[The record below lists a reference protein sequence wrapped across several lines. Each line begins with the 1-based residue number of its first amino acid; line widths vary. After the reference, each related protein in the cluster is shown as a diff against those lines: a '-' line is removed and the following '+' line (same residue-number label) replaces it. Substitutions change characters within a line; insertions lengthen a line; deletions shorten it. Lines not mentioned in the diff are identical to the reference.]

1 MKQKALIIVGIFGL
15 VFALIILNMLSKK
28 NFDESPDNELFPNRS
43 SYNTGGTGTKA
54 FFDLLMETGKN
65 PIRWQEPVSRLK
77 NKVKVFLVIE
87 PPKSL
92 TTEEIA
98 ELLDWTFNGGELILI
113 ARTKRQS
120 EDFLKSR
127 YWAVEIFPDR
137 FSFQKIDPYDLKLTR
152 DVQAAK
158 PAVPSV
164 YSRGVNAVQPSVLA
178 SNFNLLCLVEE
189 KQTSASESKQSNS
202 EEESSEKQG
211 NLREKEA
218 KEKIKN
224 LRDLLIHQS
233 AIPIIHF
240 ANDKTNIMVEFPFG
254 SGKIIYLSDPY
265 IVSNAGI
272 KLADNARLA
281 TNLVSSSS
289 GVIAFDEYHHGYG
302 SAESALLNYFLQT
315 PIAFVV
321 IQVAIVIFAILFTQ
335 SRRFGRPLS
344 ASNPNRLSKLEYVS
358 AMAELQESAK
368 AYDLALENIYSS
380 FRRRAARSLGID
392 LSQIKSHELAQ
403 RIAER
408 AGSSTSKVEAIILR
422 CDDIIYGTT
431 TNEKEVI
438 RLVSELR
445 EIEQK
450 IGILRKSK
458 TSSI

>member
-1 MKQKALIIVGIFGL
+1 MKQKALIIVGIFTL
-15 VFALIILNMLSKK
+15 VFVLIILNMLSKK
-28 NFDESPDNELFPNRS
+28 NFDKSPDNELSPNRS

-77 NKVKVFLVIE
+77 NNKVKVFLVIE
-87 PPKSL
+87 PPKRF

-113 ARTKRQS
+113 GRTKPQI

-127 YWAVEIFPDR
+127 YWAVEVFPDR
-137 FSFQKIDPYDLKLTR
+137 SYFSKIDPYDLKLTK

-158 PAVPSV
+158 PALPSV
-164 YSRGVNAVQPSVLA
+164 YSRGVNAVQPSILA
-178 SNFNLLCLVEE
+178 SNFSLLSLVEE
-189 KQTSASESKQSNS
+189 NQTSASESKQSNS
-202 EEESSEKQG
+202 EEKPSEKQG
-211 NLREKEA
+211 NLPKKVFE
-218 KEKIKN
+218 EKIKN
-224 LRDLLIHQS
+224 LRDLPIHQS

-240 ANDKTNIMVEFPFG
+240 ANDKTNLMVEFPFG

-265 IVSNAGI
+265 VVSNAGI

-281 TNLVSSSS
+281 TNLVNSSN

-302 SAESALLNYFLQT
+302 SADALVNYLFQT
-315 PIAFVV
+315 PIAFVA
-321 IQVAIVIFAILFTQ
+321 IQIAVVIFAILFTQ
-335 SRRFGRPLS
+335 SRRFGRPLP

-368 AYDLALENIYSS
+368 AYDLALENIYSD
-380 FRRRAARSLGID
+380 FRRHVARELGID
-392 LSQIKSHELAQ
+392 LSQIESHELAQ

-408 AGSSTSKVEAIILR
+408 AGISTSRVEVIILR
-422 CDDIIYGTT
+422 CEDIIYGAS
-431 TNEKEVI
+431 TNEREVI
-438 RLVSELR
+438 KLVSELR
-445 EIEQK
+445 EIKQK

-458 TSSI
+458 TSNI